1 MAKKVV
7 DAEELAKENSEH
19 LATLV
24 KLFEILEAK
33 YHAHEDR
40 TLSKEKELEES
51 IEEVSTERDQFKF
64 ELDEGKMKVYIDFFT
79 NFDSEIGN
87 VPARSKNN
95 LPRA

>member
-7 DAEELAKENSEH
+7 DAEQLAKENSEH

-51 IEEVSTERDQFKF
+51 IEEVSTERDQFKI
-64 ELDEGKMKVYIDFFT
+64 ELDEGMSEFYIDLFKIC
-79 NFDSEIGN
+79 NSEIRD
-87 VPARSKNN
+87 VPARSENH
-95 LPRA
+95 LTRA